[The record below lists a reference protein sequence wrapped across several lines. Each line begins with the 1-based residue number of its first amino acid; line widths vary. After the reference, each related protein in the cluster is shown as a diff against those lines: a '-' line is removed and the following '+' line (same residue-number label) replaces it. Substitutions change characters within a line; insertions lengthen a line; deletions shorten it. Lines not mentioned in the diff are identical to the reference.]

1 MSEGSRDSCGNHSN
15 IKISDTH
22 THTHTIPGGCH
33 GGGGGSGVK
42 NPGNVKL
49 PIAVI
54 CFNPPNPPW
63 GNAIYYYPE
72 RPHCKCPR

>member
-15 IKISDTH
+15 INISDTH
-22 THTHTIPGGCH
+22 YPRWVSR
-33 GGGGGSGVK
+33 GGGFGGKK

-54 CFNPPNPPW
+54 CFNPPTHHGGMQYIIILSDHTANVH
-63 GNAIYYYPE
+63 GEAG
-72 RPHCKCPR
+72 